1 MRPMNGSTHHSLLA
15 LLAIACIACGGAS
28 GASESATTTGDQDAA
43 PLTRYQIG
51 DTVTYEY
58 AGAFSEAPV
67 VLTETIESVEGAQ
80 LRIRVDATRGDETR
94 QWIQVVT
101 DTEEN
106 RDANVIDAL
115 YEVRDGEEV
124 LLENEGNR
132 DLLRLYAWTLPPCR
146 GPSEAVGSETR
157 DIDVAGTSLSCEC
170 KTVTMTCA
178 DEPAQM
184 TTCDCPDF
192 VWTHGGGRVV
202 LDGQEE
208 PFWSMTVTG
217 QR

>member
-1 MRPMNGSTHHSLLA
+1 MTRLTTQLLPA
-15 LLAIACIACGGAS
+15 LIVLSCFACGGAS
-28 GASESATTTGDQDAA
+28 SASEATATPDDESGAA
-43 PLTRYQIG
+43 PLTRYEVG
-51 DTVTYEY
+51 DTITYEY

-115 YEVRDGEEV
+115 YEVQDGEEV

-146 GPSEAVGSETR
+146 GPSEAVGSETN
-157 DIDVAGTSLSCEC
+157 DVDVAGQSLSCEC

-178 DEPAQM
+178 DAPARM
-184 TTCDCPDF
+184 TTCDCPDL

-208 PFWSMTVTG
+208 PFWSMTVTD
-217 QR
+217 QQ